1 MVRTVDAKVLK
12 ALNEQLNSELYSA
25 YLYLSMAAFFDSKGL
40 SGFAHFMKVQ
50 AKEEL
55 EHAMKFYEYI
65 NSRGGRVE
73 LYAIQEPPREW
84 ASVTDTIRAALE
96 HERSVTRAIHKLVD
110 LAKEVDDKATEA
122 FLHWFVGE
130 QVEEEKMFSD
140 ILQLLEF
147 AGETPQALLMLDAKL
162 SERKA

>member
-1 MVRTVDAKVLK
+1 MDAKVLK

-84 ASVTDTIRAALE
+84 ASVTDAIRAALE

-110 LAKEVDDKATEA
+110 LAKEADDKATEV
-122 FLHWFVGE
+122 FLHWFVEE

-140 ILQLLEF
+140 ILQLLEL
-147 AGETPQALLMLDAKL
+147 AGETPQALLMLNAKL
-162 SERKA
+162 GERKA